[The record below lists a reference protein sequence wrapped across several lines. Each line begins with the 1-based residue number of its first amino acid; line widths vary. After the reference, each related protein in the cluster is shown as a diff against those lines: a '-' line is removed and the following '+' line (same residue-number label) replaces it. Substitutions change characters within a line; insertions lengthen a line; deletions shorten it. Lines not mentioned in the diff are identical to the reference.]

1 MKRIL
6 PVALALI
13 LFSACLSAFARASDQ
28 LDTYSVTVSPQGG
41 GVVKVKVY
49 VKGTHWNMTKIGFP
63 TTVLYEYN
71 NGQWEDVDFVSLKF
85 NPNVPAGSYEYSF
98 TYQGT
103 AGKSY
108 YAYSSFLAEDDEG
121 SDSRTLSSKSEKAT

>member
-13 LFSACLSAFARASDQ
+13 LFSACLSAFGRASEQ

-71 NGQWEDVDFVSLKF
+71 NGQWEDVKSVSLKY

-103 AGKSY
+103 AGRNY
-108 YAYSSFLAEDDEG
+108 YASSSFFAQDSEG
-121 SDSRTLSSKSEKAT
+121 SDSRTLSSNSVKAT